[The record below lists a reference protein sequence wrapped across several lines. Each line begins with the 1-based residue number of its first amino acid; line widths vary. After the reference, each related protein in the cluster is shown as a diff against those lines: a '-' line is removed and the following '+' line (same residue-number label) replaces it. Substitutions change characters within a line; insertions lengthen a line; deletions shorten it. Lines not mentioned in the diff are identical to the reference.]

1 MTLCDENYFT
11 EKYDLTRT
19 HSDVVEAAN
28 IVKRGKTLDWA
39 AVTVVTACTLRQT
52 VMT

>member
-19 HSDVVEAAN
+19 HSDVVEAA
-28 IVKRGKTLDWA
+28 K
-39 AVTVVTACTLRQT
+39 VVCTR
-52 VMT
+52 